1 MELLS
6 TRSFEVENEVENSL
20 RHPQK
25 VVVHLG
31 YFMMRE
37 MDSNPRSPRDTDDGF
52 RLNSRARLL
61 PRETQ
66 RACRLRFGAVFPS
79 AHRFGPAVS
88 RGAAAH
94 RRRYHAVDMLA
105 ELAGD
110 PELRLDMNLMPGD
123 IQLLRN
129 HTILYARSAYEDWP
143 EIERKRH
150 P

>member
-1 MELLS
+1 MTS
-6 TRSFEVENEVENSL
+6 TAIPVASWKKLPRSRGSSSHQTP
-20 RHPQK
+20 RW
-25 VVVHLG
+25 
-31 YFMMRE
+31 RE
-37 MDSNPRSPRDTDDGF
+37 TDSNPRSPRDTDDGF
-52 RLNSRARLL
+52 RLNSRARLP

-66 RACRLRFGAVFPS
+66 RACRLRFGAVSPS
-79 AHRFGPAVS
+79 PYRFGPAVS

-94 RRRYHAVDMLA
+94 RRRYRAVDMLA

-123 IQLLRN
+123 IQFPRN
-129 HTILYARSAYEDWP
+129 HTILHARSAYEDWP